1 MGGLLLF
8 GLFVAALSSVLGGL
22 VGPPRV
28 LQRIAEDNVLPILKP
43 FAQLVGT
50 IGIIYVI
57 FNRLYFVCILY
68 IMYFPYLLTVDL
80 QIILSGAHS

>member
-43 FAQLVGT
+43 FAQTVGIPYRT
-50 IGIIYVI
+50 KQCRTKFPSALKRFIVETQG
-57 FNRLYFVCILY
+57 CI
-68 IMYFPYLLTVDL
+68 MREP
-80 QIILSGAHS
+80 